1 MMGHSH
7 ALSGAAL
14 FTAGTIPLGL
24 PWHQVLIG
32 AVACAGAAVLPDIDH
47 HGSHVART
55 FGPLTRGFAWGVGK
69 VAGGHRNGTH
79 SALGIGLLAA
89 VVFFASAVYTQDEA
103 TFWTGCVIT
112 GVMLVVGLVIGLFS
126 KGRGKAAYKKPWHG
140 FFSIMACALVA
151 AAIGAGTYQY
161 GQNAGLVLVG
171 AILVLILAAAI
182 RPLNI
187 KGVWD
192 DLLPIPAAIALL
204 WFHVDLS
211 VLPYAIVVGVV
222 IHICGDMIT
231 RGGCPLGWPWSQTMH
246 GPKWFRAGDKTEKRV
261 VFPAL
266 IVILC
271 ISFGVHVGPYVS
283 EYTGTGR
290 APSAE
295 TEAQP

>member
-1 MMGHSH
+1 MMGRTH

-55 FGPLTRGFAWGVGK
+55 FGPLTRGFAWVVGK

-79 SALGIGLLAA
+79 SAMGVGLLAS
-89 VVFFASAVYTQDEA
+89 VVFFASAVYTQDRA
-103 TFWTGCVIT
+103 TLWTGCVIA
-112 GVMLVVGLVIGLFS
+112 GAMLVVGLVIGLFS
-126 KGRGKAAYKKPWHG
+126 KGRGRAAYKKPWHG
-140 FFSIMACALVA
+140 FLSIMACVLVA
-151 AAIGAGTYQY
+151 AAIGLGTYRF
-161 GQNAGLVLVG
+161 GQDAGVVLVA
-171 AILVLILAAAI
+171 AILVLVLAAAI

-187 KGVWD
+187 KGIWD
-192 DLLPIPAAIALL
+192 DLSPIPITFALL

-246 GPKWFRAGDKTEKRV
+246 GPKWFRTGDRTEKRL
-261 VFPAL
+261 VFPLLAAVL
-266 IVILC
+266 LL
-271 ISFGVHVGPYVS
+271 SAGVHIGPYVI
-283 EYTGTGR
+283 EHTQP
-290 APSAE
+290 APAAE
-295 TEAQP
+295 TGVGSG